1 MDIIDITQDLVE
13 NAKELKEYSFAY
25 QKERQAYSSS
35 INTLTN
41 LIYKSGLHDDKA
53 SFENKLTK
61 LLATPYAQEA
71 KAAIEQMNTS
81 RANYKGWEEVLKS
94 YQVYISSIQSIIKYN
109 LQGELTEAVKNKVVQ
124 DDIMSF
130 WKE

>member
-1 MDIIDITQDLVE
+1 MEVRDYAEELIS
-13 NAKELKEYSFAY
+13 NARELKEYSNEY
-25 QKERQAYSSS
+25 KKERQLHSQA

-41 LIYKSGLHDDKA
+41 LIYKSGLHNDKA

-71 KAAIEQMNTS
+71 KEAIELLNAS

-94 YQVYISSIQSIIKYN
+94 YQTYISSIQSIIKWN
-109 LQGELTEAVKNKVVQ
+109 LTGELTEAVKNKVENSEEVE
-124 DDIMSF
+124 MF
-130 WKE
+130 Y

>member
-1 MDIIDITQDLVE
+1 MEVRDYAQELIS
-13 NAKELKEYSFAY
+13 NARELKEYSNEY
-25 QKERQAYSSS
+25 KKERQLHSQA

-41 LIYKSGLHDDKA
+41 LIYKSGLHNDKA

-71 KAAIEQMNTS
+71 KQAIEQLNTS

-94 YQVYISSIQSIIKYN
+94 YQTYISSIQSIIKWN
-109 LQGELTEAVKNKVVQ
+109 LTGELTTAVQNKVANA
-124 DDIMSF
+124 DETEMYY
-130 WKE
+130 